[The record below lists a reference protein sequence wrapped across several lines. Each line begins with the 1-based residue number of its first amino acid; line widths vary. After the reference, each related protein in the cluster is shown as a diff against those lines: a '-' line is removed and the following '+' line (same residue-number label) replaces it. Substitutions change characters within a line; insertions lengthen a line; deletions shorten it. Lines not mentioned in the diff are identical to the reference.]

1 MEWKCLRKSLLYAT
15 RFDVLI
21 VNIGEFFHA
30 KLYFEVNYKTT
41 GAYFNCLS
49 FFLGVFRLF
58 ALCRLCV
65 CVRAPGFDMVV
76 V

>member
-49 FFLGVFRLF
+49 FFFRGFYAFCLMQI
-58 ALCRLCV
+58 V